1 MTIVDIGI
9 GNMFSFFSEITSGI
23 YIFQM
28 EIKYLCIIFSRS
40 NIFVFQIDF
49 WDSQPK
55 KNQFAQFFLLV
66 QYAFSHHFL
75 LVYWTCFQLKK
86 SFHVHS
92 SVLVGVS
99 PSMFTHNK
107 FNLHSVSNL
116 YNMVYNKL
124 FLVRSGPFAHNR
136 SLQWSIV
143 FKKFYHQKK
152 RKSIWNPLKVWN
164 SKLTCSKLITIRLI
178 RVSLG

>member
-1 MTIVDIGI
+1 MYHLFQIKHFCLPNRFLRFTTQKKPVCTIFFISSICLLTSLFVGLL
-9 GNMFSFFSEITSGI
+9 NMFSIE
-23 YIFQM
+23 
-28 EIKYLCIIFSRS
+28 EIFSC
-40 NIFVFQIDF
+40 
-49 WDSQPK
+49 
-55 KNQFAQFFLLV
+55 AQF
-66 QYAFSHHFL
+66 
-75 LVYWTCFQLKK
+75 
-86 SFHVHS
+86 SFG
-92 SVLVGVS
+92 GVS

-178 RVSLG
+178 RVSLGQLLAKCVQHFQVFSAHM